1 MVMPGLDLLRTTF
14 HSPQPPWLHVL
25 GRFPQGKIIAKR
37 LGQGSLTDNTFKES
51 KERKKEKKNPRCI
64 LKGSEK
70 RQENL
75 FTGVTGPACLTRFHS
90 FIPVTLEE
98 RYCVHST
105 NKSKSLSQQVVEL
118 LSGNRKRRNPTSSGS
133 QWPSAQKCQKQK
145 TAHSRKRQKDRKQE
159 KKVTLVAHVSK
170 AGKLICL
177 NLLLYL
183 IKKIKNGGNKI
194 VGGTIEE
201 NVNGVRLHRNL
212 I

>member
-105 NKSKSLSQQVVEL
+105 NKSSQ
-118 LSGNRKRRNPTSSGS
+118 SHFP
-133 QWPSAQKCQKQK
+133 
-145 TAHSRKRQKDRKQE
+145 
-159 KKVTLVAHVSK
+159 
-170 AGKLICL
+170 
-177 NLLLYL
+177 
-183 IKKIKNGGNKI
+183 NK
-194 VGGTIEE
+194 
-201 NVNGVRLHRNL
+201 
-212 I
+212 